1 MPTVTNLRRSRRPPR
16 FFIERDRLVGGPFRG
31 VLDSDRILEG
41 EGEERGRL
49 TLRQGIIDDPF
60 LRAWILRRRA
70 ESGEAGTDADYLDLV
85 AVDPDG
91 QVCARWVLN
100 ELRILEICDRRQ
112 RRDED
117 PSFDYIILEA
127 LARPDDR

>member
-1 MPTVTNLRRSRRPPR
+1 MPTVTNLHRKRRSPR

-60 LRAWILRRRA
+60 LRAWILQRRA
-70 ESGEAGTDADYLDLV
+70 AGGEAGNDDYLDLV
-85 AVDPDG
+85 AVDPHG
-91 QVCARWVLN
+91 QVFARWILN
-100 ELRILEICDRRQ
+100 ELRVLEICDRRQ

-127 LARPDDR
+127 LARSDDR